1 VFRSILVAY
10 DASPPAQVALAQAL
24 DLAQAQNAKLTIVT
38 VAPPVTPYA
47 ALGGISP
54 NELKADVETW
64 AERVARAA
72 VAAAPDDVIVHHVE
86 RSGSV
91 GEELVRELE
100 EREYDLIVLGSRG
113 RGRLETN
120 VFGSVNAY
128 VHYHTRIAL
137 LSIQY
142 DEED

>member
-10 DASPPAQVALAQAL
+10 DASPPARLALEHAIDIART
-24 DLAQAQNAKLTIVT
+24 QNSKLTIVT

-54 NELKADVETW
+54 AELENDVGSWAD
-64 AERVARAA
+64 RVAREA
-72 VAAAPDDVIVHHVE
+72 VAAAPDEVIVHHVE
-86 RSGSV
+86 RTGNV
-91 GEELVRELE
+91 GEELVKELK

-113 RGRLETN
+113 RGRIETN

-128 VHYHTRIAL
+128 VHYHTQTAL
-137 LSIQY
+137 LSIQS
-142 DEED
+142 DAED